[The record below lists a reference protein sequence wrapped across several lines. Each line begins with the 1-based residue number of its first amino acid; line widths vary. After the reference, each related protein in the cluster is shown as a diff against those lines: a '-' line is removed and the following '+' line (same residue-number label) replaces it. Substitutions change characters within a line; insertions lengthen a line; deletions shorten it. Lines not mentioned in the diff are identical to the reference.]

1 MARFGKKTKTSAQ
14 IPTAALPD
22 IIFILL
28 FFFMVATKPKKT
40 DPLVSAVI
48 PFGTQLK
55 GIDKEKAEIDLY
67 IGYPKNAAKFGTE
80 PMVEVGKKLYNV
92 GKVDQVIRQQIGKL
106 PSDKRR
112 PTKIFIYITVDQN
125 VNYSVLYEVKEKLK
139 AAGIRS
145 ITYSVK
151 KENKG

>member
-40 DPLVSAVI
+40 DPLVTSVL
-48 PFGTQLK
+48 PFGTQVK
-55 GIDKEKAEIDLY
+55 AIDKEKAEIDLY
-67 IGYPKNAAKFGTE
+67 IGFPKNKAKFGTE
-80 PMVEVGKKLYNV
+80 PMIEINKQLYNV
-92 GKVDQVIRQQIGKL
+92 GKVDQMIRQQIGKL
-106 PSDKRR
+106 PADKRK
-112 PTKIFIYITVDQN
+112 PTEIFIYITVDES

-139 AAGIRS
+139 MAGIRS
-145 ITYSVK
+145 IIYSVK
-151 KENKG
+151 KENQL